1 MKYGYAR
8 VSTDDQSPALQLT
21 ALKRA
26 GCKTVF
32 KDEGLS
38 GATTKRPALLRCLK
52 KLEHGDTL
60 TVWKLDRL
68 GRSLRDLIAM
78 LDDLKRRGVKFRSLT
93 EAIDTETPT
102 GRAMWQMIG
111 VLAELEKSLI
121 SERTRA
127 GVKAAQRRGVKFR
140 SLTEA
145 IDTETP
151 TGRAMWQMIGVLAEL
166 ERSLISERTR
176 AGVKAAQRRGV
187 KFGRKAKL
195 SRQQIDHARKLIDD
209 GQRREDVAAL
219 LNVDRTTLYRAL
231 AA

>member
-8 VSTDDQSPALQLT
+8 ASTDDQNPALQLA
-21 ALKRA
+21 ALKNA
-26 GCKTVF
+26 ACKAVF
-32 KDEGLS
+32 KDDGPS
-38 GATTKRPALLRCLK
+38 GATIKRPALLRCLR

-60 TVWKLDRL
+60 IVWKLDRL
-68 GRSLRDLIAM
+68 GRSLRDLITM
-78 LDDLKRRGVKFRSLT
+78 LDDLKH
-93 EAIDTETPT
+93 
-102 GRAMWQMIG
+102 
-111 VLAELEKSLI
+111 
-121 SERTRA
+121 
-127 GVKAAQRRGVKFR
+127 RGVKFR

-187 KFGRKAKL
+187 KFGRKRKL
-195 SRQQIDHARKLIDD
+195 TTQQIIRARKLIDE

-219 LNVDRTTLYRAL
+219 LNVNRTTLYRAC
-231 AA
+231 AI